1 MFQKLEEIKTQYPT
15 HRWVFL
21 TLTVR
26 NCDLVDLRDT
36 LKDMNASWKRMSE
49 TVAFKKG
56 VAGFIRTT
64 EVTRGKDGDMR
75 AHPHYHAL
83 LLVKPSYF
91 TKNYIKQSEWVEM
104 WQKALRADY
113 APSVNVKT
121 VKQFAEGQLDKAIC
135 ETLKYS
141 VKPDD
146 LTLTRDSGAWLH
158 EMTRQTFKMRFI
170 ATGGVLKGV

>member
-64 EVTRGKDGDMR
+64 EVTRGKGWR
-75 AHPHYHAL
+75 HASTSPL
-83 LLVKPSYF
+83 SRPIV
-91 TKNYIKQSEWVEM
+91 
-104 WQKALRADY
+104 
-113 APSVNVKT
+113 
-121 VKQFAEGQLDKAIC
+121 G
-135 ETLKYS
+135 
-141 VKPDD
+141 
-146 LTLTRDSGAWLH
+146 
-158 EMTRQTFKMRFI
+158 
-170 ATGGVLKGV
+170 

>member
-56 VAGFIRTT
+56 VAGFINNRSNQ
-64 EVTRGKDGDMR
+64 GKGWR
-75 AHPHYHAL
+75 HASTSPL
-83 LLVKPSYF
+83 SRPIV
-91 TKNYIKQSEWVEM
+91 
-104 WQKALRADY
+104 
-113 APSVNVKT
+113 
-121 VKQFAEGQLDKAIC
+121 G
-135 ETLKYS
+135 
-141 VKPDD
+141 
-146 LTLTRDSGAWLH
+146 
-158 EMTRQTFKMRFI
+158 
-170 ATGGVLKGV
+170 

>member
-36 LKDMNASWKRMSE
+36 LKDMNASWQRMIQ

-64 EVTRGKDGDMR
+64 EVTRERM
-75 AHPHYHAL
+75 
-83 LLVKPSYF
+83 
-91 TKNYIKQSEWVEM
+91 
-104 WQKALRADY
+104 
-113 APSVNVKT
+113 
-121 VKQFAEGQLDKAIC
+121 AIC
-135 ETLKYS
+135 ERIPTTTPYCWLSQTTLEK
-141 VKPDD
+141 
-146 LTLTRDSGAWLH
+146 TT
-158 EMTRQTFKMRFI
+158 
-170 ATGGVLKGV
+170 

>member
-49 TVAFKKG
+49 TVAFKNG
-56 VAGFIRTT
+56 IAGFIRTT
-64 EVTRGKDGDMR
+64 EVTRERM
-75 AHPHYHAL
+75 ATCEHIPTITLYCWL
-83 LLVKPSYF
+83 PSYF
-91 TKNYIKQSEWVEM
+91 SGKNYIKQPEWVEM

-146 LTLTRDSGAWLH
+146 LIVSRDAGAWLH
-158 EMTRQTFKMRFI
+158 EMTRQVTRCDLSQLVEF
-170 ATGGVLKGV
+170 

>member
-1 MFQKLEEIKTQYPT
+1 MGVFNAHRAELRPYGLE
-15 HRWVFL
+15 
-21 TLTVR
+21 
-26 NCDLVDLRDT
+26 DT

-104 WQKALRADY
+104 WQKALEPTTPQA
-113 APSVNVKT
+113 
-121 VKQFAEGQLDKAIC
+121 
-135 ETLKYS
+135 
-141 VKPDD
+141 
-146 LTLTRDSGAWLH
+146 
-158 EMTRQTFKMRFI
+158 
-170 ATGGVLKGV
+170 